1 MAGEDQE
8 RFEDYLELEHYI
20 EEMQAGKA
28 APLPQ
33 GLTPEKARIFRMAA
47 LFRSA
52 SSEEVT
58 PRPEFVAELQAKLE
72 QEAQMQQ
79 PTQKN
84 PALSPAMPPAQK
96 NPGSSPVPQKRSR
109 TSVSRR
115 ALIAGG
121 AAAAAAA
128 ASFAV
133 GAGIDHAMEE
143 QAFAAS
149 SNWQTAL
156 VPSDTVATWH
166 FVTTLAQLGDQALRF
181 TTDTVVGYLIRNDDD
196 TSASSTGNV
205 VAFSAACTHMGCIVQ
220 WQASDRKYHCPC
232 HGGIFS
238 EYGEPDNQNSWG
250 IRYLRAL
257 PRFEVKIDADGKIF
271 VRIPVKNAS

>member
-1 MAGEDQE
+1 MAGDDQE
-8 RFEDYLELEHYI
+8 RFEDYLELERYI
-20 EEMQAGKA
+20 EELQAGNA

-79 PTQKN
+79 PTQKT
-84 PALSPAMPPAQK
+84 PVPSPAAQPPQK
-96 NPGSSPVPQKRSR
+96 NATPSAAKRQR
-109 TSVSRR
+109 VSRR
-115 ALIAGG
+115 TLIASG
-121 AAAAAAA
+121 AAVAAAA

-143 QAFAAS
+143 QAFAAA
-149 SNWQTAL
+149 SNWQTPL
-156 VPSDTVATWH
+156 VPSDTAATWH
-166 FVTTLAQLGDQALRF
+166 FVTTLAELGDQAVRF

-205 VAFSAACTHMGCIVQ
+205 VAFSAACTHMGCVVQ
-220 WQASDRKYHCPC
+220 WESSDRKYHCPC
-232 HGGIFS
+232 HGGVFS
-238 EYGEPDNQNSWG
+238 EYGLPDNQNSWG
-250 IRYLRAL
+250 VRYLRAL
-257 PRFEVKIDADGKIF
+257 PRFDVRIDSDGKIY
-271 VRIPVKNAS
+271 VRVPVKSAS